1 MCPPPSPSFV
11 SLSCSIDKLK
21 KKKNRKK
28 KGKPFPP
35 PFNQHLKLAG
45 HEQNDHFCT
54 QFLRK
59 CAAAELLLLSR
70 MANQKLQQQLK
81 DLGSK
86 LDTLPST
93 KDSLVKLLKVL
104 LFTPLFPQFPPF
116 FLSFF
121 FSVFNLRFLHA
132 NPVFLFLLLS
142 FKSFPP
148 SSPVFNLQL
157 GFSLELLFF
166 P

>member
-21 KKKNRKK
+21 KKKKNRKK
-28 KGKPFPP
+28 KRKTLSP
-35 PFNQHLKLAG
+35 PFNQHLKLASR
-45 HEQNDHFCT
+45 EQNDHFCT

-121 FSVFNLRFLHA
+121 FFLCLQFTLLA
-132 NPVFLFLLLS
+132 CKPCFPFSPSFLQIFSTFFSCFQPSIRVLS
-142 FKSFPP
+142 
-148 SSPVFNLQL
+148 
-157 GFSLELLFF
+157 
-166 P
+166 

>member
-21 KKKNRKK
+21 KKKKNRKK
-28 KGKPFPP
+28 KRKTLSP
-35 PFNQHLKLAG
+35 PFNQHLKLASR
-45 HEQNDHFCT
+45 EQNDHFCT

-70 MANQKLQQQLK
+70 MANQKLQQQLR

-104 LFTPLFPQFPPF
+104 LFTPFFPQFPPF

-121 FSVFNLRFLHA
+121 SLSSIYASCMQTLFSFFSFL
-132 NPVFLFLLLS
+132 PSYLFHLLLLFS
-142 FKSFPP
+142 T
-148 SSPVFNLQL
+148 FN
-157 GFSLELLFF
+157 
-166 P
+166 